1 MALQSFF
8 FDCVYLFHVESIKNP
23 CISSRERSQTDKMV
37 DGMDFEELCSDFECI
52 SSPYVESI
60 MRQVARDISELREDN
75 RAFSC
80 YAVPVKYEVFLCYV
94 KSFTFCTLIGSFRL
108 LVWVLLDRYFT
119 LDFALENLQAVTLCC
134 HGYQFLCVFII
145 YVIWHFHD
153 TYVEHLIGRFFLVS
167 CNSPSSLIFFP
178 GSFLMI
184 IYNDKSRKLQ

>member
-1 MALQSFF
+1 MIRLDQISCIGPPRTNHAPETEAAELGQEQSHHRNSCLQECWTPASQCAGNRNLNKMALQSFF

-60 MRQVARDISELREDN
+60 MRQVARDIFELREDN

-108 LVWVLLDRYFT
+108 LV
-119 LDFALENLQAVTLCC
+119 
-134 HGYQFLCVFII
+134 
-145 YVIWHFHD
+145 
-153 TYVEHLIGRFFLVS
+153 
-167 CNSPSSLIFFP
+167 
-178 GSFLMI
+178 
-184 IYNDKSRKLQ
+184 

>member
-1 MALQSFF
+1 MVGSSQDKPCSGDRGGRAGQEQSHHRNSCLQ
-8 FDCVYLFHVESIKNP
+8 SIKNP

-60 MRQVARDISELREDN
+60 MRQVARDIFELREDN

-108 LVWVLLDRYFT
+108 LV
-119 LDFALENLQAVTLCC
+119 
-134 HGYQFLCVFII
+134 
-145 YVIWHFHD
+145 
-153 TYVEHLIGRFFLVS
+153 
-167 CNSPSSLIFFP
+167 
-178 GSFLMI
+178 
-184 IYNDKSRKLQ
+184 